1 MNSLDAP
8 AFVQAI
14 LGWPGTWL
22 IARFTLVSTFL
33 ISGLAK
39 VANFSGGVAEMEEAG
54 LPIPAVMAVVTIF
67 VELSGSILVLI
78 GRWVW
83 LGAGM
88 LAVFT
93 ALGAVTTHAFWK
105 VTGPARK
112 EAIAL
117 FLLHFGLVAG
127 FVLDALL
134 AERGLS

>member
-1 MNSLDAP
+1 MNSLGAP
-8 AFVQAI
+8 GFVHAV

-22 IARFTLVSTFL
+22 IARFALVATFL

-54 LPIPAVMAVVTIF
+54 LPIPAVMTVLSIF
-67 VELSGSILVLI
+67 VELTGSVLVLI

-93 ALGAVTTHAFWK
+93 ALGAVTAHAFWK
-105 VTGPARK
+105 GVSVRR
-112 EAIAL
+112 
-117 FLLHFGLVAG
+117 
-127 FVLDALL
+127 
-134 AERGLS
+134 ERTRSPSFSCTLE